1 MDSAPGSWHHVT
13 EGVDSQRPLVV
24 ARLAHS
30 NTSRPCPFIL
40 QLSFFPSGPCS
51 SGLLSRLYQTYNEG
65 PGEGACPKFTD
76 STLPSLTCFRHESI
90 TVPVE
95 DQCKLVFGGLIR
107 AQLSHHIRHLP
118 FCPVL
123 QSYLCASFTARPFVF
138 LGLLPFL
145 DLLFFTPDISALGSF
160 YPKVVKSYNLSTWS
174 VFAS

>member
-76 STLPSLTCFRHESI
+76 STLPSLTCFRRESI

-95 DQCKLVFGGLIR
+95 DQCKLVLGGLIR

-118 FCPVL
+118 FCPVP
-123 QSYLCASFTARPFVF
+123 AI
-138 LGLLPFL
+138 
-145 DLLFFTPDISALGSF
+145 LFMRQLHRSAVCIPRS
-160 YPKVVKSYNLSTWS
+160 PAVS
-174 VFAS
+174 